1 MRSSGL
7 AGVAV
12 VMLLFLS
19 LAGSVE
25 VEIANKTV
33 DVKSLYFPG
42 DEVVVKASFKPNS
55 SFLIDPAG
63 KAYKLEFKG
72 DGENYT
78 ARFELKKDVV
88 LGEYQVFADNTTAR
102 FYVDSYSIE
111 ANYKNGLVAGEVKY
125 FFVKPDYV
133 EYEINGEKGKV
144 EVVNGSFQIPVG
156 VGNYDV
162 KLKCG
167 NAEFKLKVS
176 PELEIVFLS
185 RIEGNETVVNGTVLL
200 DGEAVEAN
208 LSYWFDGGEVE
219 RIKVNGSFE
228 LRFANV
234 SGELHI
240 KAEVG
245 KLSVDGVCWRAYLT
259 EDTEAFDLKL
269 LVIMKAVFIMG

>member
-88 LGEYQVFADNTTAR
+88 LGEYQVLQITLLQDSTLTAIPLKPTIKR
-102 FYVDSYSIE
+102 F
-111 ANYKNGLVAGEVKY
+111 GGWRGEV
-125 FFVKPDYV
+125 
-133 EYEINGEKGKV
+133 
-144 EVVNGSFQIPVG
+144 
-156 VGNYDV
+156 
-162 KLKCG
+162 
-167 NAEFKLKVS
+167 
-176 PELEIVFLS
+176 
-185 RIEGNETVVNGTVLL
+185 LL
-200 DGEAVEAN
+200 CQT
-208 LSYWFDGGEVE
+208 
-219 RIKVNGSFE
+219 R
-228 LRFANV
+228 LR
-234 SGELHI
+234 
-240 KAEVG
+240 
-245 KLSVDGVCWRAYLT
+245 
-259 EDTEAFDLKL
+259 
-269 LVIMKAVFIMG
+269 

>member
-1 MRSSGL
+1 M
-7 AGVAV
+7 
-12 VMLLFLS
+12 
-19 LAGSVE
+19 
-25 VEIANKTV
+25 
-33 DVKSLYFPG
+33 
-42 DEVVVKASFKPNS
+42 
-55 SFLIDPAG
+55 
-63 KAYKLEFKG
+63 
-72 DGENYT
+72 
-78 ARFELKKDVV
+78 
-88 LGEYQVFADNTTAR
+88 
-102 FYVDSYSIE
+102 
-111 ANYKNGLVAGEVKY
+111 
-125 FFVKPDYV
+125 
-133 EYEINGEKGKV
+133 
-144 EVVNGSFQIPVG
+144 EVVNGSFQIPLG

-228 LRFANV
+228 VRFANV

-245 KLSVDGVCWRAYLT
+245 QLSVERVVKVGVGEEGEEERVVKVEREVYFPGDVVVIRANFKPEKGLLVGEGFKRELEFEKEKEGEWFVAKYELKKDVVLGNSKYELKKDVVLGNYTVLVDGVVKHFTVDFCELNASW
-259 EDTEAFDLKL
+259 
-269 LVIMKAVFIMG
+269 